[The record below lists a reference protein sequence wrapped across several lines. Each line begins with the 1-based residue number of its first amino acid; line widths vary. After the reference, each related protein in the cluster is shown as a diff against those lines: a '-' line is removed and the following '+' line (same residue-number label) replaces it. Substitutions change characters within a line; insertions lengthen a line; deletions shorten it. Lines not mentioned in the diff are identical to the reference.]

1 MSDKIYSVNYES
13 PLGNL
18 QITGDDNAIH
28 SILFDKTAGEDA
40 AGLKSPVIKNCQ
52 TQLDE
57 FFTGKRKTFELPL
70 SPSGTDFQKSVW
82 SALQNIPFGKTIS
95 YLELAIRIGDE
106 KSVRA
111 VGAANGKN
119 PVAIVIP
126 CHRVIGMNHK
136 LVGYAGGLWRKQWL
150 LEHEEKYEKGV
161 LRLF

>member
-1 MSDKIYSVNYES
+1 MSENIFSAVYPS

-18 QITGDDNAIH
+18 QIRGDENAIH
-28 SILFDKTAGEDA
+28 SILFDKNGGEENISIESA
-40 AGLKSPVIKNCQ
+40 LLSQCKL
-52 TQLDE
+52 QLDE
-57 FFTGKRKTFELPL
+57 FFEGKRKKFELPL
-70 SPSGTDFQKSVW
+70 SPAGTEFQRSVW
-82 SALQNIPFGKTIS
+82 NALQNIPFGKTIS
-95 YLELAIRIGDE
+95 YLELATGLGDE

-119 PVAIVIP
+119 PIAIVIP

>member
-1 MSDKIYSVNYES
+1 MSENIFSAVYPS

-18 QITGDDNAIH
+18 QIRGDENAIH
-28 SILFDKTAGEDA
+28 SILFDKNGGEENISIESA
-40 AGLKSPVIKNCQ
+40 LLSQCKL
-52 TQLDE
+52 QLDE
-57 FFTGKRKTFELPL
+57 FFEGKRKKFELPL
-70 SPSGTDFQKSVW
+70 SPAGTEFQRSVW
-82 SALQNIPFGKTIS
+82 NALQNIPFGKTIS
-95 YLELAIRIGDE
+95 YLELAIGLGDE

-119 PVAIVIP
+119 PIAIVIP